1 MKRLIVTGLLILLV
15 ISFGCADAQ
24 FRLVAD
30 AAVDFSQNHYDI
42 AIRTATSKPK
52 GVNAIKLMDEDL
64 CLVCSPKTAKQMSI
78 LEDINNMVLLK
89 HTLRPNMW
97 QLWSEAVGLQ
107 LTTEKKF
114 GMAHF
119 YMLKQAAVNS
129 MGVALIPR
137 FHIEEQL
144 ADGSLVIPFSVSF
157 TSPYS
162 YYLLTPK
169 SSNYPFKVQAFI
181 DWILQVFAPYRKS

>member
-1 MKRLIVTGLLILLV
+1 
-15 ISFGCADAQ
+15 
-24 FRLVAD
+24 
-30 AAVDFSQNHYDI
+30 
-42 AIRTATSKPK
+42 
-52 GVNAIKLMDEDL
+52 
-64 CLVCSPKTAKQMSI
+64 
-78 LEDINNMVLLK
+78 MV
-89 HTLRPNMW
+89 R
-97 QLWSEAVGLQ
+97 GGGF
-107 LTTEKKF
+107 TTDNRKKF